1 MYVNCEKYVM
11 DELLVLVVII
21 VSLQVMMFSNTQ
33 LNNKFVNTYFP
44 HFFKKLWK
52 WRVSQFCVDQSI
64 RMHIVCVCVCVMNYT
79 VFKKNC
85 GPELWR

>member
-33 LNNKFVNTYFP
+33 LNNKFVNTFSA
-44 HFFKKLWK
+44 FFQK
-52 WRVSQFCVDQSI
+52 
-64 RMHIVCVCVCVMNYT
+64 NYE
-79 VFKKNC
+79 N
-85 GPELWR
+85 GE